1 MPNMVNVRLE
11 AKGQALAI
19 TQAPPVLASGI
30 AGLMRFEV
38 FLSDEWAGF
47 ENYAVL
53 LRRGGVVRSCEIVWG
68 ASIDDASSVFGEA
81 IADAEA
87 LAGAGALEVAV
98 VAYGEGLRLTTERA
112 IMALRDSGL

>member
-1 MPNMVNVRLE
+1 MPNAINVRLE

-30 AGLMRFEV
+30 VDLMRFEIE
-38 FLSDEWAGF
+38 LSVEWDGF
-47 ENYAVL
+47 ENYAL
-53 LRRGGVVRSCEIVWG
+53 LLKRGGVVRSCEIVG
-68 ASIDDASSVFGEA
+68 GKA

-98 VAYGEGLRLTTERA
+98 VAYGGGLRLTTERA
-112 IMALRDSGL
+112 IITLRDSGL